1 MENGPKKVSL
11 GISDNHVQGYPKNGI
26 KTDKFVMYFVADF
39 GGMSGRQAGA
49 SLSKLSKWP
58 ADWERKIEMRR
69 PFSEWYSTNLSLEC
83 KIHSNAI
90 GIEGFT
96 WRIWN
101 RHKYKM
107 KNTIPAVSPW
117 SHRHFDD
124 LMVNRNP
131 HGISRWARP
140 VWNTSRH
147 YIREYK
153 CKCTFK

>member
-1 MENGPKKVSL
+1 MGQINPNHRGFYGPNTSLWVSL
-11 GISDNHVQGYPKNGI
+11 ITMLGYPKNI
-26 KTDKFVMYFVADF
+26 
-39 GGMSGRQAGA
+39 GGMSGRKAGA
-49 SLSKLSKWP
+49 TIQMTLTGRQKLR
-58 ADWERKIEMRR
+58 WEG
-69 PFSEWYSTNLSLEC
+69 PSQNGTQQTLVWNAS

-96 WRIWN
+96 WNRIWN

-153 CKCTFK
+153 CKYTFK